1 NLRQAIDR
9 IKANGFPM
17 ITKTEATPDRQVVD
31 DIAGPAQPGGASIA
45 FALGPDE
52 VKVELVE
59 AKQQTIPITLHHV
72 HFFNPKN
79 EAMQAWY
86 VKTFGARSRTG
97 GAFPAADLPGVSLNF
112 SPSTDPVVGTT
123 GRA

>member
-1 NLRQAIDR
+1 MPNLRQAVDK

-45 FALGPDE
+45 FALAPDE

-59 AKQQTIPITLHHV
+59 NKQQTIPITLHHV

-79 EAMQAWY
+79 VEMQSWY
-86 VKTFGARSRTG
+86 VKTSAPRR
-97 GAFPAADLPGVSLNF
+97 APAAPF
-112 SPSTDPVVGTT
+112 RPRFC
-123 GRA
+123 RASR